1 MKSTQVWL
9 LIAFICTSL
18 PSMKA
23 QTTTTKDVFVF
34 TYDEHGNRIKREVKT
49 ITITKPQQ
57 VKKNMQ
63 DMEPTED
70 QMGERTIK
78 IFPNPTHGD
87 LNVEISGANPKEEL
101 RIQLY
106 NTQGAVLENK
116 QVTEGTNPVD
126 LSSYPDGVYIL
137 RIVGS
142 ATGLEYK
149 IIKK

>member
-87 LNVEISGANPKEEL
+87 LNIDVTNLNPKEEL
-101 RIQLY
+101 RMELYNINGTQLY
-106 NTQGAVLENK
+106 NARVQ
-116 QVTEGTNPVD
+116 EGSNPLD
-126 LSSYPDGVYIL
+126 MNTYPSTVYIL
-137 RIVGS
+137 RLVSGS
-142 ATGLEYK
+142 EKMEYK
-149 IIKK
+149 IIKE